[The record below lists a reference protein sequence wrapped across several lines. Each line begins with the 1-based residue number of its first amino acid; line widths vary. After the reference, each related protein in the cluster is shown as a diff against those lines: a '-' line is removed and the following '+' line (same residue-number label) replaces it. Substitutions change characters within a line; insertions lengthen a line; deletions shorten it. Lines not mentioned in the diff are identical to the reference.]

1 MVGELETRNC
11 PRVMRALLAQV
22 ERPDEIAAHRPR
34 ALELIFS
41 YEYREARQ
49 DFINYSD
56 RLEIDV
62 HALCPNMSR
71 YKESVEAAI
80 CATAAII
87 AEAERRAE
95 VEREA
100 AWRASFVPH
109 AYLHGSQN
117 RPSQLFIYGVSGGAE
132 KWLKIPLDLSMP
144 PVTFAAQA
152 LTFVKKTPQ
161 VPFFG
166 STTGFIVNYTPDH
179 AVRFDIDGN
188 PVEHFDGAYRPGEVE
203 LLLRGRK
210 IPTETFAKVMGVGAN
225 AGDQ

>member
-1 MVGELETRNC
+1 MFDRYPIHDLIESRLERLGIRRSELARQCGFNNVAKGIRRIDAICQGDMESPGAKMVLD
-11 PRVMRALLAQV
+11 AL
-22 ERPDEIAAHRPR
+22 PT
-34 ALELIFS
+34 ALEV
-41 YEYREARQ
+41 
-49 DFINYSD
+49 D
-56 RLEIDV
+56 
-62 HALCPNMSR
+62 
-71 YKESVEAAI
+71 KESVEAAI